1 MIMERAGKPCGKNRI
16 DELQTV
22 SGRQLLFFFFLQGRD
37 KQELGWHQTTEG
49 LMVLLRDVV
58 VLVIMVLQIA
68 HLC

>member
-1 MIMERAGKPCGKNRI
+1 MIMERAGKPFGKNRI
-16 DELQTV
+16 DELQNV
-22 SGRQLLFFFFLQGRD
+22 SGRQLLFWGG

>member
-1 MIMERAGKPCGKNRI
+1 MERIGEMNFR
-16 DELQTV
+16 
-22 SGRQLLFFFFLQGRD
+22 LFLGGSYCFFVGG